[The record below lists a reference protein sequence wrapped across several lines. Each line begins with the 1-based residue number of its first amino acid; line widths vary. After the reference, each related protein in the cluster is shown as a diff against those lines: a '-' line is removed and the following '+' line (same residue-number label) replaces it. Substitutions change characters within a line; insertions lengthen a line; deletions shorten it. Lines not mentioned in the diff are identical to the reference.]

1 LSRFCDRVSYGPPS
15 TPPALQLA
23 SGLTAWNAQ
32 APVLEQLVAN
42 LQAGDDDASGRVEF
56 GEFAKAFEVLAL
68 EPPIPRGEVAQ
79 LWAILDAD
87 GGGSVEA
94 RDVVELFSEDQ
105 GAQAEGFETAIN
117 VEEAYAVMADIADV
131 RAPWDSLHPP
141 PRILQQQTASGCG

>member
-1 LSRFCDRVSYGPPS
+1 M
-15 TPPALQLA
+15 
-23 SGLTAWNAQ
+23 
-32 APVLEQLVAN
+32 AN

-56 GEFAKAFEVLAL
+56 GEFAKAFEALAL

-131 RAPWDSLHPP
+131 RAPLGLPP
-141 PRILQQQTASGCG
+141 PASPNPAAADSFRVRVVQQG